1 MVNRKFVFL
10 LGFVVLL
17 IAGCGK
23 KSQSVKDS
31 VILGDTIALT
41 YAEGFGIIENSDYKT
56 LVVYDP
62 WRSRTILARYYLV
75 GNDSV
80 DVPDDGMK
88 VKVPIESLAVTA
100 VTQIEFVNLLGE
112 IEKISGVCSP
122 ELIYNPKVRNNYQAG
137 KIVNLGDVFNMNLE
151 KTLLLNPDMVM
162 MSWFKQ
168 DDPYSKRVLQA
179 GVPVVYNNEWM
190 ESSLLARAEW
200 IKFFGA
206 FFDKAKEADSIFNFV
221 AEQYESVKERALAVR
236 YKPKV
241 LTGSNFRGTWYMPG
255 GKNFMAQLY
264 HDAGA
269 DYLYIDDN
277 SKGSLPLQVE
287 AVLKDFADA
296 DVWFNCNFATLSE
309 LLQADQKHALFQ
321 PVQTGKVYNFN
332 KRMLKS
338 GANDYWESAVVRP
351 DLLLAD
357 VIAVLHPDLLP
368 NYELIYT
375 ERLK

>member
-1 MVNRKFVFL
+1 
-10 LGFVVLL
+10 
-17 IAGCGK
+17 
-23 KSQSVKDS
+23 
-31 VILGDTIALT
+31 
-41 YAEGFGIIENSDYKT
+41 
-56 LVVYDP
+56 
-62 WRSRTILARYYLV
+62 
-75 GNDSV
+75 
-80 DVPDDGMK
+80 
-88 VKVPIESLAVTA
+88 
-100 VTQIEFVNLLGE
+100 
-112 IEKISGVCSP
+112 
-122 ELIYNPKVRNNYQAG
+122 
-137 KIVNLGDVFNMNLE
+137 
-151 KTLLLNPDMVM
+151 
-162 MSWFKQ
+162 
-168 DDPYSKRVLQA
+168 
-179 GVPVVYNNEWM
+179 M

-221 AEQYESVKERALAVR
+221 AEQYESVRERALAVR
-236 YKPKV
+236 QKPKV

-255 GKNFMAQLY
+255 GKSFMAQLY